1 LLLIIVGSRRISK
14 KDEGLKKR
22 NPYQSSRGAFYMK
35 SLERERGE
43 KENRLVKR
51 EPWVKKEAPE
61 SAFF

>member
-1 LLLIIVGSRRISK
+1 
-14 KDEGLKKR
+14 
-22 NPYQSSRGAFYMK
+22 MK